1 MQQPRLVGMKGNA
14 VRGAVLT
21 LTMLASAGPA
31 MAQSPGAK
39 RAGVLEAAVAC
50 RAITGDR
57 ERLACYDRAVAALD
71 KAEAADE
78 VVVLDKS
85 QVQETRRSL
94 FGLSLPKI
102 RIFGGEKR
110 GDTQLQTLDAVVA
123 STTRDQDGR
132 LIFTIADGAR
142 WHQIDDRPSSRVK
155 RGTKVQFRRAAF
167 GSYFAGFEGTT
178 SIRVK
183 REN

>member
-1 MQQPRLVGMKGNA
+1 MRGTIAA
-14 VRGAVLT
+14 VMLLTVPVLMGQAGADT
-21 LTMLASAGPA
+21 PKNG
-31 MAQSPGAK
+31 
-39 RAGVLEAAVAC
+39 RAGVLQEAVAC
-50 RAITGDR
+50 RAISDDQQ
-57 ERLACYDRAVAALD
+57 RLACYDRAVAALD

-85 QVQETRRSL
+85 QVQQTRRSL

-102 RIFGGEKR
+102 RIFGGEKK
-110 GDTQLQTLDAVVA
+110 GDEQLQTLDAVVA

-132 LIFTIADGAR
+132 LIFTIEDGAR
-142 WHQIDDRPSSRVK
+142 WHQIDDRPSTRVK

-178 SIRVK
+178 SIRVR